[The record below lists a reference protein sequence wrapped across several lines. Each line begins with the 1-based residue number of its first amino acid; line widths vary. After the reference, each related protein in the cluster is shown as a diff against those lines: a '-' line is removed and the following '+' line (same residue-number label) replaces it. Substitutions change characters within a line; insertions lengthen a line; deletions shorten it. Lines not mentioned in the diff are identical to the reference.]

1 MNRSASG
8 LPSQH
13 TSFNENA
20 LIVGTPEEAIDSA
33 SALAAWC
40 TPRWPCPKRRG
51 HGIGPIESTSC
62 GADVARED

>member
-40 TPRWPCPKRRG
+40 TPPMALSKETGTWDWTDRIYFLRR
-51 HGIGPIESTSC
+51 
-62 GADVARED
+62 